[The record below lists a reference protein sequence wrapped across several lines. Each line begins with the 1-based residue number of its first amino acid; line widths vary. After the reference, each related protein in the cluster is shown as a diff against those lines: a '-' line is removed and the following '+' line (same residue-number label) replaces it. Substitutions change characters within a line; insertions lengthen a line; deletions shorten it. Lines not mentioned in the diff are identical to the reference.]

1 MAAGDHVQDR
11 YTQLV
16 AQRFIYLATTQ
27 RGLHLAACR
36 TCFDLLGDQHDDQC
50 SQNKSRKSMNR
61 QRSKSRSATRAFLR
75 AAVPATLMFV
85 WSPASHTTDAEQPS
99 GDGVELKY
107 AEERQAL
114 VRTIEKHV
122 HDTSGYL
129 GRAVLSAPVLE
140 AMQNVPRHE
149 FVPDWLRSRAYQDR
163 PLPIGHDQTISQ
175 PYIVA
180 IMTDLL
186 DLPPGCR
193 VLDIGTGS
201 GYQAAILAEIC
212 AAVYT
217 IEIVEALGL
226 EARARLE
233 RLGYENITVRI
244 GDGFLGWP
252 EQQPFDAIIVAAVTA
267 ELPPPLLEQLK
278 PGGHM
283 IIPLH
288 SGARGQ
294 QLVLVEKQD
303 DETVTRREIL
313 PVRFVPLTG
322 DHDKN

>member
-1 MAAGDHVQDR
+1 
-11 YTQLV
+11 
-16 AQRFIYLATTQ
+16 
-27 RGLHLAACR
+27 
-36 TCFDLLGDQHDDQC
+36 
-50 SQNKSRKSMNR
+50 MNR
-61 QRSKSRSATRAFLR
+61 QRSKPRYATRALLL
-75 AAVPATLMFV
+75 AAIAAALLFG
-85 WSPASHTTDAEQPS
+85 WSPASHRAYAEQSS

-122 HDTSGYL
+122 QETSGYL
-129 GRAVLSAPVLE
+129 GRARLSAPVLE
-140 AMQNVPRHE
+140 AMRNVPRHE
-149 FVPDWLRSRAYQDR
+149 FVPDWLRSSAYLDR

-212 AAVYT
+212 DAVYT

-252 EQQPFDAIIVAAVTA
+252 EQQPFDAIIVAAVTT
-267 ELPPPLLEQLK
+267 EFPPPLLEQLK
-278 PGGHM
+278 PGGRM

-288 SGARGQ
+288 SGRGQ
-294 QLVLVEKQD
+294 QLVLGEKQD
-303 DETVTRREIL
+303 DGTVTQREIL